1 MSRKHPPHLHR
12 LPEPTEQLGNKET
25 PAMRILRVFPCTA
38 RPRCVYTGTTA
49 STAAQHH
56 SLAPCTLCASQ
67 NDAKWRNESDMPEM
81 RLFCAFHL
89 SSPTRHVDPPAMVPT
104 TPSYTS
110 LAPCTI
116 RASQNDTKQQGS
128 GRSQLYKKLQ
138 EDIKSLQNLVE
149 RAVKE
154 FEEHRA
160 DIASR
165 SVTISSSL

>member
-1 MSRKHPPHLHR
+1 
-12 LPEPTEQLGNKET
+12 
-25 PAMRILRVFPCTA
+25 
-38 RPRCVYTGTTA
+38 
-49 STAAQHH
+49 
-56 SLAPCTLCASQ
+56 
-67 NDAKWRNESDMPEM
+67 MPEI
-81 RLFCAFHL
+81 RPFRAFHL
-89 SSPTRHVDPPAMVPT
+89 SSPTRHVDSPAMVPT

-128 GRSQLYKKLQ
+128 GRSQLYKELQ
-138 EDIKSLQNLVE
+138 EDIKSLQDLVE

-165 SVTISSSL
+165 SVTIVAVKYHDSTTIQVGDSAAIQVRFTALNRW